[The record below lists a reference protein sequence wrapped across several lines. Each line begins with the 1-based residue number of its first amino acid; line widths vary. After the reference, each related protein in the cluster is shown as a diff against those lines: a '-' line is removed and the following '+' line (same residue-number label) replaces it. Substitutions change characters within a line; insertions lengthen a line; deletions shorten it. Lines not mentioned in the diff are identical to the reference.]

1 MVRDLDSGWRSMPL
15 TGDAAEGIERI
26 GGIYDCKIIWKN
38 KSGCI
43 SDLLNWSCNYKII
56 SPTTFEY
63 HIFRNNVNSLISHD
77 PVAWCLGQ
85 PHYSDLECSCTSH
98 ANTGT
103 HTFFFFFP
111 LHHTNDHFSTSRPC
125 GDFARVY
132 PRSRLARLAFHHLVI
147 TIDQRPEQY
156 TWHRRF
162 LYVRKEL
169 QELKAEVKTNSPAMS
184 LSHVDKHHY
193 GNRLNSADPLFLYYI
208 HYPPIF
214 VLSLQIL
221 FNTHLT
227 WVHNSLPSCTRETYQ
242 RSLESW

>member
-1 MVRDLDSGWRSMPL
+1 V
-15 TGDAAEGIERI
+15 
-26 GGIYDCKIIWKN
+26 
-38 KSGCI
+38 
-43 SDLLNWSCNYKII
+43 
-56 SPTTFEY
+56 PTTLLYSTHLTHCSRPIFLVGGFLGCGELSRDPEY
-63 HIFRNNVNSLISHD
+63 
-77 PVAWCLGQ
+77 
-85 PHYSDLECSCTSH
+85 TSR
-98 ANTGT
+98 AST
-103 HTFFFFFP
+103 HTFFFFFS
-111 LHHTNDHFSTSRPC
+111 LHHTSNHFSTVDRC

-132 PRSRLARLAFHHLVI
+132 LRSRSARLASHHLVI

-227 WVHNSLPSCTRETYQ
+227 
-242 RSLESW
+242 